1 MVYAYPKFV
10 GVPPSPPPQGC
21 PICVLHYFYL
31 FSIYGLSRGSYIYIF
46 LQFLSLE
53 VWPAMFPKIQQ
64 PPFLCQQA
72 GQKYTPKGLQAVSL
86 ILEI

>member
-1 MVYAYPKFV
+1 
-10 GVPPSPPPQGC
+10 
-21 PICVLHYFYL
+21 
-31 FSIYGLSRGSYIYIF
+31 
-46 LQFLSLE
+46 
-53 VWPAMFPKIQQ
+53 MFPKIQQ